1 MLKALVNRAFSS
13 AATSVSNAHT
23 KFNVSEPTKRALSL
37 LKSQSPNLYA
47 KVKVNG
53 HMYTIARDDIMVC
66 HRIKNTCVGDVL
78 ELNQVKEIGSRDY
91 TFKGGP
97 DINPSFYSIKA
108 CVLEN
113 GRGAKVKAKEGTQR
127 KGRRKNVTIKPHT
140 TLLRVQNIDIVVP
153 Q

>member
-1 MLKALVNRAFSS
+1 MLKPLLSRVFSS
-13 AATSVSNAHT
+13 AANCIVNNHAASDMA
-23 KFNVSEPTKRALSL
+23 EPTKRALSL
-37 LKSQSPNLYA
+37 LKSQCHLYA

-66 HRIKNTCVGDVL
+66 HRIKNTCVGDIL
-78 ELNQVKEIGSRDY
+78 ELNEVKEIGSRDY
-91 TFKGGP
+91 TLKGGP